1 MICSACQTELPAG
14 SRFCNLCGAE
24 VGTQCSE
31 CGNTVPS
38 LSLYCNYCG
47 QDLASLKA
55 PIASDAVKNKRR
67 RASDH
72 IKVQEPER
80 RHLTVMFCDLVDS
93 TKLAQALDPEEL
105 RDLVRRYQDLCAAV
119 IDRYRG
125 HIAQY
130 LGDGL
135 LMYFGYPQAHDDD
148 TERALRA
155 GLDII
160 RELEAS
166 NAARESERGIRLAVR
181 IGIHTGHVV
190 VGEMG
195 GGEKRETLA
204 LGDAISLA
212 ARLQALAPPDSILI
226 SAATW
231 RLTQGF
237 FLTEKFGDH
246 RVKGFKEPV
255 STYRVIQATGV
266 RSRLD
271 VAAASGLTPLVG
283 REQEI
288 ALLMDRWKQGEEE
301 VGQFLL
307 LSGEAGIGKS
317 RLIQI
322 FREHLKEVPHTWLEC
337 RCSSYTQ
344 DSPLYPV
351 IELLQRALDFHTDD
365 NAEQKL
371 LKLEN
376 AVSRVGLNATETIP
390 LIASLLSL
398 PLGEHHSL
406 ASGTPDRQ
414 RRKTMEILLQWLFG
428 MSKLQPLVMVAE
440 DFHWA
445 DPSSVELLGVLGQ
458 QAPATG
464 MVVLLS
470 YRPEFEPKFPAHCQV
485 THIGLNRL
493 RRAQVIEMIG
503 TIPESDRLSAPMI
516 EDIVA
521 KTDGVPLF
529 VEELTK
535 SVIELSY
542 LTHSAN
548 NLQSIREVPEFTIPE
563 TLEDSLKARLDSLS
577 PVKTVIDLCATLGR
591 EFSYDLLKAVSP
603 MDDQEIKQGLARL
616 VKAEILYQRGLSPNS
631 TYIFKH
637 ALIQEV
643 AYQSLLKSKRQQLH
657 QKIAAILVQQF
668 PEIAEIQPELIAHHY
683 TEAKNY
689 EPAIEFWQT
698 AGERALQRSAN
709 VETVRHLTKG
719 LDLIEKLPLSQD
731 RDARELAIR
740 TSLGTALIA
749 TKGYQA
755 PEVERIFA
763 RAKEIC
769 LQLNDGPQL
778 FAVLYGLWFFYLM
791 KAEPDKSVD
800 TAREILRLAEQGLE
814 SRLLVDANNI
824 AGVTAFFHGD
834 HLQAQAYFDES
845 LLHYDSEKHQVF
857 VYKYGRD
864 AGVMSRLYGGWNLW
878 YLGYPDRALERTTE
892 AIKLAKKNGHPHT
905 VVGALLVGA
914 LSHVVRREVK
924 PTLAFADEGAKMAKE
939 YGFSMWLQ
947 HATTAHAAGL
957 LLVGDIEA
965 AIVKFREVEAIR
977 EATGIKL
984 LCPNAAAALGDAYLQ
999 AGRPSEALREIEYG
1013 LEFVRVK
1020 LDRYHEPEL
1029 YRLKGEIQLSLHPND
1044 PVLAESSFNQAIKV
1058 AKAHRARSF
1067 ELRAATSLGR
1077 LWQSQGKAEEA
1088 RVLISTIYEEFTEGF
1103 ETADLKDAKTLLGQL
1118 S

>member
-1 MICSACQTELPAG
+1 M
-14 SRFCNLCGAE
+14 
-24 VGTQCSE
+24 
-31 CGNTVPS
+31 
-38 LSLYCNYCG
+38 
-47 QDLASLKA
+47 KA
-55 PIASDAVKNKRR
+55 PALSESIKDKRR
-67 RASDH
+67 RASDRAG
-72 IKVQEPER
+72 IQEPER

-105 RDLVRRYQDLCAAV
+105 RDLVRQYQNLCAVV
-119 IDRYRG
+119 IKRYGG

-135 LMYFGYPQAHDDD
+135 LVYFGYPQAHDDD
-148 TERALRA
+148 TERSLRA

-160 RELEAS
+160 RELDTS
-166 NAARESERGIRLAVR
+166 NVVRESEQGIRLAVR

-195 GGEKRETLA
+195 GGERRETLA

-212 ARLQALAPPDSILI
+212 ARLQTLAPPDSIVI
-226 SAATW
+226 SAVTW

-237 FLTEKFGDH
+237 FLTEKFGAH
-246 RVKGFKEPV
+246 RIKGFNEPV

-266 RSRLD
+266 HSRLD
-271 VAAASGLTPLVG
+271 VAAATGLTPLVG
-283 REQEI
+283 RKQEI

-301 VGQFLL
+301 IGQFLL

-337 RCSSYTQ
+337 RCSSYTR

-351 IELLQRALDFHTDD
+351 IELLQRALDFYADD
-365 NAEQKL
+365 SAEQKF

-390 LIASLLSL
+390 LISSLLSI
-398 PLGEHHSL
+398 PLGEHYES
-406 ASGTPDRQ
+406 ASSTPDRQ
-414 RRKTMEILLQWLFG
+414 RRQTMDILLQWLFG
-428 MSKLQPLVMVAE
+428 LSKLQPLVMVAE

-445 DPSSVELLGVLGQ
+445 DPSSVELLSALGQ
-458 QAPATG
+458 QASATG

-470 YRPEFEPKFPAHCQV
+470 YRPEFEPKLPAHCQV

-503 TIPESDRLSAPMI
+503 TIPESDKLSAQTI

-535 SVIELSY
+535 SVIELSD
-542 LTHSAN
+542 LTLSPSEP
-548 NLQSIREVPEFTIPE
+548 QSTREVPDFTIPE

-577 PVKTVIDLCATLGR
+577 SVKRVIDLCATLGR
-591 EFSYDLLKAVSP
+591 EFSYELLMAVSTV
-603 MDDQEIKQGLARL
+603 DDQEIKQGLARL
-616 VKAEILYQRGLSPNS
+616 VKAEILYQRGFAPNS

-657 QKIAAILVQQF
+657 QKIAVILVQEF
-668 PEIAEIQPELIAHHY
+668 PEIAETQPESIAHHY

-689 EPAIEFWQT
+689 EPAIEFWQM
-698 AGERALQRSAN
+698 AGERALQRFAN
-709 VETVRHLTKG
+709 IETVRHLTKG
-719 LDLIEKLPLSQD
+719 LDLIEKLPLSQG
-731 RDARELAIR
+731 RDARELALRI
-740 TSLGTALIA
+740 SLGTALIA

-755 PEVERIFA
+755 PEVERTFT
-763 RAKEIC
+763 RAKDIC
-769 LQLNDGPQL
+769 RQLDDSPRL

-791 KAEPDKSVD
+791 KAERNMSFD
-800 TAREILRLAEQGLE
+800 TSREMLQLAQQMREE
-814 SRLLVDANNI
+814 RCLVDGHNI
-824 AGVTAFFHGD
+824 VGVTAFYHGD
-834 HLQAQAYFDES
+834 HLQAKDHFEES
-845 LLHYDSEKHQVF
+845 LLHYDSEKHQGC

-864 AGVMSRLYGGWNLW
+864 AGVMSQLYGGWNLW

-892 AIKLAKKNGHPHT
+892 AIILAKNHGHPHT
-905 VVGALLVGA
+905 VVGALIIGA
-914 LSHVVRREVK
+914 LSLVVRREVEPIFALVEEGVK
-924 PTLAFADEGAKMAKE
+924 LANE

-947 HATTAHAAGL
+947 HAITIQAAGML
-957 LLVGDIEA
+957 LAGDVDA
-965 AIVKFREVEAIR
+965 AIVKFREAEVLR

-984 LCPNAAAALGDAYLQ
+984 LCSNASAALGDAYLQ
-999 AGRPSEALREIEYG
+999 ADRPSEALRKIEYG
-1013 LEFVRVK
+1013 LEFVQSK

-1044 PVLAESSFNQAIKV
+1044 PVLAESSFNQAIKI
-1058 AKAHRARSF
+1058 AKAHHARSF
-1067 ELRAATSLGR
+1067 ELRAAISLGR
-1077 LWQSQGKAEEA
+1077 LWQSQGKSNEA
-1088 RVLISTIYEEFTEGF
+1088 RVLISTIYKEFTEGF
-1103 ETADLKDAKTLLGQL
+1103 ETADLKDAKMLLG
-1118 S
+1118 